1 MMSAHAVEESLL
13 LFHFL
18 CNSRHKKF
26 LTIFLALH
34 HARVTL
40 ASAVQKGGP
49 QLATLNV
56 NIPRFYCLLR
66 KEFLY
71 DGLSHHNEFLNV
83 CVFAAAS
90 IHPDLLRRWPTR
102 QFYLRVGK
110 ALRRFTILTLSLSWV
125 RLAGTPRIALIR
137 GAFNFSAQLQ
147 NHIKSVNTRPTP

>member
-1 MMSAHAVEESLL
+1 MEGKEIQEPTLTARGWGTLRSLK
-13 LFHFL
+13 
-18 CNSRHKKF
+18 NPK
-26 LTIFLALH
+26 IFLALQR
-34 HARVTL
+34 ARVTL

-90 IHPDLLRRWPTR
+90 IKGH
-102 QFYLRVGK
+102 
-110 ALRRFTILTLSLSWV
+110 ALGFHALTDS
-125 RLAGTPRIALIR
+125 
-137 GAFNFSAQLQ
+137 GAV
-147 NHIKSVNTRPTP
+147 I